1 MEQDR
6 LEGKDAPGEEAP
18 ETQAE
23 KRISRKKFVSGAGAA
38 GAGIVLGGIPGV
50 AEAKAWTRE
59 SRNKALRSGLAP
71 GMIGGPVGFAGAARY
86 QYPANSEEGRAVLAA
101 KALRKAGKAPN
112 TLVVQ
117 VLNFARPQFENKF
130 PKGATASISQIWEKE
145 TGIKLKFIE
154 TQPATEYQTNL
165 HNASTKN
172 GSFDLVTYAITDTGD
187 FAEAGLV
194 REIDDFVAQHKPS
207 WLDPKYGYAGGHST
221 VVLFNQY
228 KGHYYTVAFDNDT
241 QPYVYRWD
249 LFNDP
254 KEKANFASKYGEPL
268 EFPKTWEKQAKIAEF
283 FTRPNANPPLY
294 GSVERK
300 TPFWGIVNWQQRFVC
315 SADPNMYF
323 FKLDGSANIN
333 NEAGIRAA
341 EEHVRSLQWSEPG
354 ALSKD
359 WLAQYQIFGAGSGVM
374 GGTFPNVTKL
384 VVPANPTLDKGYGK
398 YLRTDVSP
406 GRLVNGHLVRRPV
419 IFYNICYGVNAF
431 APKSHQE
438 AAYLFLQ
445 WAGGA
450 RMYTYLTANPGG
462 YQDPHHTRS
471 FTDPLVV
478 ASYGKEPMEAFAQ
491 IVPRTAPPITIR
503 GAAQYTQALDEE
515 LQKALTKQQTPAQAI
530 KNAERRWNAI
540 TKRLGTE
547 NQVKGIKANLDA
559 WPPKGRYGPSA
570 TIAKA

>member
-1 MEQDR
+1 MERDR
-6 LEGKDAPGEEAP
+6 LDGHDAPAEQPARG
-18 ETQAE
+18 AE
-23 KRISRKKFVSGAGAA
+23 KPITRRKFVAGASAA
-38 GAGIVLGGIPGV
+38 GAGLVAAGIPGY
-50 AEAKAWTRE
+50 AGAKAWTRS
-59 SRNKALRSGLAP
+59 SRNKALTANGLAA
-71 GMIGGPVGFAGAARY
+71 GNIGGPRGFKGAERY

-101 KALRKAGKAPN
+101 KALRKAGTAPD

-117 VLNFARPQFENKF
+117 VLNFAQPQFQNKF
-130 PKGATASISQIWEKE
+130 PAGSTGSIQDIWERE
-145 TGIKLKFIE
+145 TGIKLKFVQ
-154 TQPATEYQTNL
+154 TTPAQEYQTNL
-165 HNASTKN
+165 RNASTKN

-194 REIDDFVAQHKPS
+194 RQIDDFVAKHKPS
-207 WLDPKYGYAGGHST
+207 WLDPKYGYAGGKAT
-221 VVLFNQY
+221 VKLFNQY

-254 KEKANFASKYGEPL
+254 KEKAAFEDKYGEPL
-268 EFPKTWEKQAKIAEF
+268 DFPTTWDKQAKLAAF

-315 SADPNMYF
+315 SADPNMYY
-323 FKLDGSANIN
+323 FKPDGSANIN

-341 EEHVRSLQWSEPG
+341 EEHVRSMQWSEPG

-359 WLAQYQIFGAGSGVM
+359 WLAQYQLFGAGSGVM

-384 VVPANPTLDKGYGK
+384 VVPANKQLDKGYGK

-406 GRLVNGHLVRRPV
+406 GRIVNGKLVRRPV

-431 APKSHQE
+431 APKSHHE

-462 YQDPHHTRS
+462 YQDPHHTYS
-471 FTDPLVV
+471 FTDPLVEQ
-478 ASYGKEPMEAFAQ
+478 SYGKEPMEAFAQ
-491 IVPRTAPPITIR
+491 IVPRTAPPIVIR

-515 LQKALTKQQTPAQAI
+515 LQKALTKQQSPEKAI
-530 KNAERRWNAI
+530 KNVEARWNAI
-540 TKRLGTE
+540 THRLGTA
-547 NQVKGIKANLDA
+547 NQVQAIKANLGA
-559 WPPKGRYGPSA
+559 WPPKGRYGP
-570 TIAKA
+570 TKRIANA